1 MIIVLKGKP
10 NDKKSRGANVFLD
23 LSLTQVNMARVET
36 AWRLEQSG
44 LPSLPRRAN
53 QRMREACAPRGKSKG
68 GGSMKLLALSLLF
81 YFFLSSIL
89 LTGGTTTTVHSWA
102 SVREP
107 LQGPDKF
114 IYADFETTNDN
125 RPVSNRGGL
134 VQMFSYQENAANP
147 SRFKGVGGSNVPEV
161 VRLSKDDPNKAI
173 TFDYELRM
181 PNQWAG
187 VTVEVHGQPD
197 KDGKPVAD
205 DMRGYKYR
213 TLQLYVTGVTSV
225 TVEFLSKGQGI
236 KIDSGGPQM
245 SFRVSKGFNTYKVAL
260 DSLTQP
266 PYVETRVKPRDLIKK
281 LTQVNISVACNQCVP
296 ASGTVV
302 IDNLIFQN

>member
-1 MIIVLKGKP
+1 
-10 NDKKSRGANVFLD
+10 
-23 LSLTQVNMARVET
+23 
-36 AWRLEQSG
+36 
-44 LPSLPRRAN
+44 
-53 QRMREACAPRGKSKG
+53 
-68 GGSMKLLALSLLF
+68 MKLPESSLLF
-81 YFFLSSIL
+81 YFLLSAL
-89 LTGGTTTTVHSWA
+89 FTGGTTTPILSSV
-102 SVREP
+102 SVREAA
-107 LQGPDKF
+107 QGTDKF
-114 IYADFETTNDN
+114 IYADFETTKDN

-134 VQMFSYQENAANP
+134 VQLFTYQENAANP
-147 SRFKGVGGSNVPEV
+147 SRFKGAQKGDPNAPDV

-205 DMRGYKYR
+205 DMSGYKYM
-213 TLQLYVTGVTSV
+213 TLQLYVTGVTQV
-225 TVEFLSKGQGI
+225 TVEFISKGQGI
-236 KIDSGGPQM
+236 KIDSGSPQM
-245 SFRVSKGFNTYKVAL
+245 SFKVSKGFNTYKVAL

-266 PYVETRVKPRDLIKK
+266 SYAETRVKPKDLLKK

-296 ASGTVV
+296 TNGTVV

>member
-1 MIIVLKGKP
+1 
-10 NDKKSRGANVFLD
+10 
-23 LSLTQVNMARVET
+23 
-36 AWRLEQSG
+36 
-44 LPSLPRRAN
+44 
-53 QRMREACAPRGKSKG
+53 
-68 GGSMKLLALSLLF
+68 MKLLELSLLF
-81 YFFLSSIL
+81 YCFSVSALF
-89 LTGGTTTTVHSWA
+89 TGVTTTPVSA
-102 SVREP
+102 VSVREAA
-107 LQGPDKF
+107 QGTDKF
-114 IYADFETTNDN
+114 IYADFETTKDN

-134 VQMFSYQENAANP
+134 VQLFSYQENAANP
-147 SRFKGVGGSNVPEV
+147 SRFKGAKTGDANAPEV

-173 TFDYELRM
+173 AFDYELRM
-181 PNQWAG
+181 PNQWSG

-205 DMRGYKYR
+205 DMSGYKYL

-225 TVEFLSKGQGI
+225 TVEFISKGQGI
-236 KIDSGGPQM
+236 KIDGASPQM
-245 SFRVSKGFNTYKVAL
+245 SFKVSKGFNTYKVAL

-266 PYVETRVKPRDLIKK
+266 AYVETRVKPKDLLKK

>member
-1 MIIVLKGKP
+1 
-10 NDKKSRGANVFLD
+10 
-23 LSLTQVNMARVET
+23 
-36 AWRLEQSG
+36 
-44 LPSLPRRAN
+44 
-53 QRMREACAPRGKSKG
+53 
-68 GGSMKLLALSLLF
+68 MKLLTLSLLSSC
-81 YFFLSSIL
+81 FFSLSIL
-89 LTGGTTTTVHSWA
+89 FTGATTTPVVSA
-102 SVREP
+102 ALVGEP
-107 LQGPDKF
+107 AQGSDKF
-114 IYADFETTNDN
+114 VYADFETMKDN

-134 VQMFSYQENAANP
+134 VQIFSYQQNPANP
-147 SRFKGVGGSNVPEV
+147 SRFKGSPTGESNAPDV

-205 DMRGYKYR
+205 DMSAYKYM
-213 TLQLYVTGVTSV
+213 TLQLYVTGVPSV
-225 TVEFLSKGQGI
+225 TVEFISRGQGI
-236 KIDSGGPQM
+236 KIDGASPQM
-245 SFRVSKGFNTYKVAL
+245 SFKVSKGFNTYKVAL

-281 LTQVNISVACNQCVP
+281 LTQVNVSVACNECTP

-302 IDNLIFQN
+302 VDNLIFQN

>member
-1 MIIVLKGKP
+1 
-10 NDKKSRGANVFLD
+10 
-23 LSLTQVNMARVET
+23 
-36 AWRLEQSG
+36 
-44 LPSLPRRAN
+44 
-53 QRMREACAPRGKSKG
+53 
-68 GGSMKLLALSLLF
+68 MKLLSLSLLF
-81 YFFLSSIL
+81 YCFVLSTL
-89 LTGGTTTTVHSWA
+89 LTSGTATPVLSPA
-102 SVREP
+102 VVRDAA
-107 LQGPDKF
+107 QGTDKF
-114 IYADFETTNDN
+114 IYADFETVKEG
-125 RPVSNRGGL
+125 RPVSTRGGL
-134 VQMFSYQENAANP
+134 VQLFSYQENAANP
-147 SRFKGVGGSNVPEV
+147 SRFKGAQKGDANAPDV

-205 DMRGYKYR
+205 DMSGYKNL

-225 TVEFLSKGQGI
+225 TVEFISKGQDI
-236 KIDSGGPQM
+236 RIDSGSPQM

-266 PYVETRVKPRDLIKK
+266 PHAETRIKPKDLLKK

-296 ASGTVV
+296 TSGTVV

>member
-1 MIIVLKGKP
+1 
-10 NDKKSRGANVFLD
+10 
-23 LSLTQVNMARVET
+23 
-36 AWRLEQSG
+36 
-44 LPSLPRRAN
+44 
-53 QRMREACAPRGKSKG
+53 
-68 GGSMKLLALSLLF
+68 MKLLALSLLF
-81 YFFLSSIL
+81 YCFSLSTL
-89 LTGGTTTTVHSWA
+89 FTGGTTTPVPSA
-102 SVREP
+102 AFLGEAA
-107 LQGPDKF
+107 QGTEKF
-114 IYADFETTNDN
+114 IYADFETVKDN

-134 VQMFSYQENAANP
+134 VQLFSYQENAANP
-147 SRFKGVGGSNVPEV
+147 SRFKGAQKGDPNAPDV

-197 KDGKPVAD
+197 KDGKPVSD
-205 DMRGYKYR
+205 DMSGYKFM

-225 TVEFLSKGQGI
+225 TIEFISKGQGI
-236 KIDSGGPQM
+236 KIDSGSPQM
-245 SFRVSKGFNTYKVAL
+245 SFKVSKGFNTYKVAL

-266 PYVETRVKPRDLIKK
+266 PYAETRVKPKDLLKK

-296 ASGTVV
+296 ISGTVV

>member
-1 MIIVLKGKP
+1 
-10 NDKKSRGANVFLD
+10 
-23 LSLTQVNMARVET
+23 
-36 AWRLEQSG
+36 
-44 LPSLPRRAN
+44 
-53 QRMREACAPRGKSKG
+53 
-68 GGSMKLLALSLLF
+68 MKLLALSLM
-81 YFFLSSIL
+81 FFCFSFSIL
-89 LTGGTTTTVHSWA
+89 LAGGTTTPAQPAVP
-102 SVREP
+102 VRETV
-107 LQGPDKF
+107 QETDKV
-114 IYADFETTNDN
+114 IYADFETIKEN

-147 SRFKGVGGSNVPEV
+147 SRFKGAGGSNVPEV

-205 DMRGYKYR
+205 DMSGYKYM

-225 TVEFLSKGQGI
+225 TVEFLSRGQGI
-236 KIDSGGPQM
+236 KLDSGGPQM

>member
-1 MIIVLKGKP
+1 
-10 NDKKSRGANVFLD
+10 
-23 LSLTQVNMARVET
+23 
-36 AWRLEQSG
+36 
-44 LPSLPRRAN
+44 
-53 QRMREACAPRGKSKG
+53 
-68 GGSMKLLALSLLF
+68 MKLPALSLLF
-81 YFFLSSIL
+81 YCVSSSIL
-89 LTGGTTTTVHSWA
+89 LTGATTTPAPSAALVGEA
-102 SVREP
+102 A
-107 LQGPDKF
+107 QGTDKLV
-114 IYADFETTNDN
+114 YADFETVKDN
-125 RPVSNRGGL
+125 RPVSSRGGP
-134 VQMFSYQENAANP
+134 VQMFSYQENSANP
-147 SRFKGVGGSNVPEV
+147 SRFKGAGGSNVPEV

-197 KDGKPVAD
+197 SDGKAVAD
-205 DMRGYKYR
+205 DVTGYKYL

-245 SFRVSKGFNTYKVAL
+245 TFKVSKGFNTYKVAL

-266 PYVETRVKPRDLIKK
+266 PYVETRIKPKDLLKK

-296 ASGTVV
+296 ISGTVV